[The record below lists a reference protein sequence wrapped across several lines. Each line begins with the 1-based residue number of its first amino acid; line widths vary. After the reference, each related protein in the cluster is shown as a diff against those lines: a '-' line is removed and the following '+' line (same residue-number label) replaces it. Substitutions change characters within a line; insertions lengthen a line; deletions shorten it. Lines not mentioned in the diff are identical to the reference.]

1 MIKRYTRKE
10 MELVWS
16 DQSKFE
22 KWLAV
27 EIAAC
32 DAHVELGNI
41 QKEAVDV
48 IKAKAAFDVE
58 RIKEIESEIHH
69 DVIAFLTNLAENIGP
84 ESRFVHMGLT
94 STDVVDTA
102 FCLQIQA
109 AGKILMTGLE
119 HVMEKLKIQA
129 EAHKTTLQMG
139 RTHGVHAEPLSFG
152 LKLTV
157 WYSEMQRNYERLRVA
172 LQGLAVGKLSGA
184 VGNYANLDPKIE
196 AIVCKKLNLVPA
208 SASTQTLQRDRHAH
222 FMTTLAIIAGSL
234 EKMATEFRALQKT
247 EFGEVYEPFDALQK
261 GSSAMPH
268 KKNPILG
275 ERITGLSRLIRSYAL
290 TALENQALWHER
302 DISHSS
308 AERVIFPDAT
318 IALDYAMSLM
328 IRILDG
334 LVVRNDRMMA
344 NINGSNR
351 IFFSQPL
358 LLVLV
363 NAGITR
369 EDAYRLVQNQAMRAH
384 QENIDFKAAI
394 LSDETIMQH
403 ITQDQID
410 DVFSFERYTKNI
422 DTIYQQIYK

>member
-1 MIKRYTRKE
+1 
-10 MELVWS
+10 MEFVWS
-16 DQSKFE
+16 DQCKFDN
-22 KWLAV
+22 WLAV

-32 DAHVELGNI
+32 EAHVELGNI
-41 QKEAVDV
+41 QQSAVDV

-69 DVIAFLTNLAENIGP
+69 DVIAFLTSLAENIGP

-109 AGKILMTGLE
+109 AGKLLMRGLE
-119 HVMEKLKIQA
+119 QVLEKLEVQA
-129 EAHKTTLQMG
+129 KANKTTLQMG

-157 WYSEMQRNYERLRVA
+157 WYSEMQRNYERLRIA
-172 LQGLAVGKLSGA
+172 LEGLAVGKLSGA
-184 VGNYANLDPKIE
+184 VGNYANLDPDIE
-196 AIVCKKLNLVPA
+196 RLVCQTLSLTPA

-247 EFGEVYEPFDALQK
+247 EFGEVYEPFDKLQK

-318 IALDYAMSLM
+318 IALDYALSLM

-334 LVVRNDRMMA
+334 LVVCEDRMMA

-363 NAGITR
+363 NAGLTR
-369 EDAYRLVQNQAMRAH
+369 EDAYRLVQKQAMRAH
-384 QENIDFKAAI
+384 EENVDFQEAI
-394 LSDETIMQH
+394 MSDESIMNH
-403 ITQDQID
+403 VTHEQIN
-410 DVFSFERYTKNI
+410 DVFSFDRYTKNI
-422 DTIYQQIYK
+422 DKIYQKIYK

>member
-10 MELVWS
+10 MEFVWS
-16 DQSKFE
+16 DQCKFDN
-22 KWLAV
+22 WLAV

-32 DAHVELGNI
+32 EAHVELGNI
-41 QKEAVDV
+41 QQSAVDV

-69 DVIAFLTNLAENIGP
+69 DVIAFLTSLAENIGP

-109 AGKILMTGLE
+109 AGKLLMRGLE
-119 HVMEKLKIQA
+119 QVLEKLEVQA
-129 EAHKTTLQMG
+129 KANKTTLQMG

-157 WYSEMQRNYERLRVA
+157 WYSEMQRNYERLRIA
-172 LQGLAVGKLSGA
+172 LEGLAVGKLSGA
-184 VGNYANLDPKIE
+184 VGNYANLDPDIE
-196 AIVCKKLNLVPA
+196 RLVCQTLSLTPA

-247 EFGEVYEPFDALQK
+247 EFGEVYEPFDKLQK

-318 IALDYAMSLM
+318 IALDYALSLM

-334 LVVRNDRMMA
+334 LVVCEDRMMA

-363 NAGITR
+363 NAGLTR
-369 EDAYRLVQNQAMRAH
+369 EDAYRLVQKQAMRAH
-384 QENIDFKAAI
+384 EENVDFQEAI
-394 LSDETIMQH
+394 MSDESIMNH
-403 ITQDQID
+403 VTHEQIN
-410 DVFSFERYTKNI
+410 DVFSFDRYTKNI
-422 DTIYQQIYK
+422 DKIYQKIYK

>member
-1 MIKRYTRKE
+1 
-10 MELVWS
+10 
-16 DQSKFE
+16 
-22 KWLAV
+22 
-27 EIAAC
+27 
-32 DAHVELGNI
+32 
-41 QKEAVDV
+41 
-48 IKAKAAFDVE
+48 
-58 RIKEIESEIHH
+58 
-69 DVIAFLTNLAENIGP
+69 
-84 ESRFVHMGLT
+84 
-94 STDVVDTA
+94 
-102 FCLQIQA
+102 
-109 AGKILMTGLE
+109 
-119 HVMEKLKIQA
+119 
-129 EAHKTTLQMG
+129 
-139 RTHGVHAEPLSFG
+139 
-152 LKLTV
+152 
-157 WYSEMQRNYERLRVA
+157 
-172 LQGLAVGKLSGA
+172 
-184 VGNYANLDPKIE
+184 
-196 AIVCKKLNLVPA
+196 
-208 SASTQTLQRDRHAH
+208 
-222 FMTTLAIIAGSL
+222 
-234 EKMATEFRALQKT
+234 
-247 EFGEVYEPFDALQK
+247 
-261 GSSAMPH
+261 MPH

-384 QENIDFKAAI
+384 QENIDFKVAI